1 MMKVQRQAL
10 QSNSLSAAEIGSCVM
25 TDPVKLI
32 VGLGNPGQEY
42 DRTRH
47 NAGADFVFELARQYG
62 VTLSPDNKL
71 SGLTGRALIGNRD
84 VRLLIPT
91 TFMNRSGQSV
101 GAIANFFKIEPEAM
115 LVAHDELDLAP
126 GVARLKVGGGHGGHN
141 GLRDIIS
148 ALGNNKNFQRLRIG
162 IGHPGHASQVSGYVL
177 KRAPQA
183 EQQLIDDAI
192 ADSLRQIKA
201 IVSGDL
207 EAAMRE
213 LHTKKD

>member
-1 MMKVQRQAL
+1 M
-10 QSNSLSAAEIGSCVM
+10 SDSL
-25 TDPVKLI
+25 KLI

-42 DRTRH
+42 ERTRH
-47 NAGADFVFELARQYG
+47 NAGAEFVFELARQHNASLVADSK
-62 VTLSPDNKL
+62 VTGLSARIFL
-71 SGLTGRALIGNRD
+71 AGQD
-84 VRLLIPT
+84 VRLLVPT

-101 GAIANFFKIEPEAM
+101 GALASFYKIAPESI

-126 GVARLKVGGGHGGHN
+126 GIARLKVGGGHGGHN

-148 ALGNNKNFQRLRIG
+148 ALGNNKNFTRLRIG
-162 IGHPGHASQVSGYVL
+162 IGHPGTANQVSGYVL

-183 EQQLIDDAI
+183 EQTLIDDAI
-192 ADSLRQIKA
+192 GDALRYINP

-213 LHTKKD
+213 LHTAK

>member
-1 MMKVQRQAL
+1 M
-10 QSNSLSAAEIGSCVM
+10 S
-25 TDPVKLI
+25 DPVKLI

-47 NAGADFVFELARQYG
+47 NAGADFVFELARQHSI
-62 VTLSPDNKL
+62 TLTPESKL
-71 SGLTGRALIGNRD
+71 SGLAGRIFIGQYD
-84 VRLLIPT
+84 VRLLVPT
-91 TFMNRSGQSV
+91 TYMNRSGQSV
-101 GAIANFFKIEPEAM
+101 GAMANFYKVSPEQI

-162 IGHPGHASQVSGYVL
+162 IGHPGQASQVSGYVL

-183 EQQLIDDAI
+183 EQQQIDDAI
-192 ADSLRQIKA
+192 YDSLREINS

-207 EAAMRE
+207 EAAMRS
-213 LHTKKD
+213 LHTRK

>member
-1 MMKVQRQAL
+1 M
-10 QSNSLSAAEIGSCVM
+10 S
-25 TDPVKLI
+25 DPIKLI
-32 VGLGNPGQEY
+32 VGLGNPGLEY

-47 NAGADFVFELARQYG
+47 NAGADFVFELARQFSAQL
-62 VTLSPDNKL
+62 VPDNKVF
-71 SGLTGRALIGNRD
+71 GLTARIFIGSQD

-101 GAIANFFKIEPEAM
+101 GALATFFKIEPEAI

-148 ALGNNKNFQRLRIG
+148 SLANNKNFMRLRIG

-177 KRAPQA
+177 KRAPIA

-192 ADSLRQIKA
+192 ADALRQIKPTVA
-201 IVSGDL
+201 GDL

-213 LHTKKD
+213 LHTKK